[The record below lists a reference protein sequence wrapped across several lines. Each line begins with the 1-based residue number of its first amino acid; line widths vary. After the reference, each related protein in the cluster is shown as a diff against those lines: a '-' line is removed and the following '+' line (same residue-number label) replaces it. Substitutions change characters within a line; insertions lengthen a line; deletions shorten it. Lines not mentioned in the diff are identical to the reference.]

1 MFDKFSTAVAAVR
14 AHSDKY
20 KKDFDI
26 VVAFL
31 IQYSDKRASTLFP
44 LD

>member
-1 MFDKFSTAVAAVR
+1 MSTAVAAVR

-20 KKDFDI
+20 KKDFNT

-31 IQYSDKRASTLFP
+31 IQSIHKRAPTPSVKVACVG
-44 LD
+44 